1 VRRIGWRVTPASA
14 LPTLVA
20 FVLAGFLGLPGGSVP
35 DTSVGR
41 APLAGAARAGA
52 ALAGAALA
60 GAARAGPGVSAP
72 VHTATTQVTTQAR
85 TNAPAT
91 AQASMATDALRPSRL
106 AQTGGTAAGHAGP
119 GAALATLSFRLSLDR
134 LRHLLAISAS
144 GHAAGIDFS
153 SFRSRAP
160 PRTSW

>member
-1 VRRIGWRVTPASA
+1 VRRIGWRVTPASV

-35 DTSVGR
+35 GTSVGQT
-41 APLAGAARAGA
+41 PLAGAAPAGA
-52 ALAGAALA
+52 AP
-60 GAARAGPGVSAP
+60 AGPGVSAP
-72 VHTATTQVTTQAR
+72 VHTATTQATTTQATTQAR
-85 TNAPAT
+85 THAPAT
-91 AQASMATDALRPSRL
+91 ARASMATDALRPGRL

-134 LRHLLAISAS
+134 LRHLLAISAG
-144 GHAAGIDFS
+144 GHPAGTDFS